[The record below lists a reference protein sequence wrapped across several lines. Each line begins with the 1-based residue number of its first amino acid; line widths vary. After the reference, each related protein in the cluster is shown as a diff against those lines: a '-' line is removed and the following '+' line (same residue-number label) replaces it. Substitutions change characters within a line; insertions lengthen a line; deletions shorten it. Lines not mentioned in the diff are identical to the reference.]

1 MQYIFGQAFG
11 LLATLCCIIVP
22 FFSKKWQMLATNI
35 AINLFM
41 MLNFT
46 LIGEISTATWLCALA
61 SIQSVLS
68 LVHTLR
74 DTPTSTFEQIL
85 FWILYP
91 LVGLIG
97 LIGAPG
103 FVFELSLRNL
113 IELLP
118 ICGSLL
124 SMSFVFTRDEQ
135 KARYLLLATSTV
147 WASYAAIMGATSF
160 FAEFISILVD
170 LAAILKYRKRGKAGS
185 DSPVC

>member
-1 MQYIFGQAFG
+1 MQYILGQIFG
-11 LLATLCCIIVP
+11 LLATLCCIVVP
-22 FFSKKWQMLATNI
+22 FFSKKWQMLSMNI

-46 LIGEISTATWLCALA
+46 LIGEVSTATWLCALA
-61 SIQSVLS
+61 AVQSVLS
-68 LVHTLR
+68 LIHTLR
-74 DTPTSTFEQIL
+74 NTSVRTFEQVL

-97 LIGAPG
+97 LVGAPG
-103 FVFELSLRNL
+103 FVFEISLRNL
-113 IELLP
+113 VELLP
-118 ICGSLL
+118 ICGSLF
-124 SMSFVFTRDEQ
+124 SMSFVFVRDEQ

-170 LAAILKYRKRGKAGS
+170 LAAIFKYRKKEKPQPNVPA
-185 DSPVC
+185 C